1 MYLLSGLFDKYGE
14 VYGRKKIQKL
24 LFLVEHYDLESNRVV
39 RSQGLTGYRFIVWL
53 YGPFS
58 KDVYDDLDVLVE
70 RGLIEEKILGSDSIP
85 QVHGIRLSMY
95 DDDGYPKT
103 LYIYRPGNPFMVILK
118 PFSRYRL
125 GHQVPV
131 DLARKIDQIVQR
143 FGGMSP
149 TKLEE
154 HVNNLLKLTP
164 EKKIRYWGVSM
175 DEYLQAEGPI

>member
-1 MYLLSGLFDKYGE
+1 MGREHVLLYLLSGLFDKYGE

-24 LFLVEHYDLESNRVV
+24 LFLVEHYDLEGSRVV

-103 LYIYRPGNPFMVILK
+103 LYIYRPRNPPK
-118 PFSRYRL
+118 RYRL
-125 GHQVPV
+125 NIQIAG
-131 DLARKIDQIVQR
+131 DLARKIDQVVQLY
-143 FGGMSP
+143 GGMSP
-149 TKLEE
+149 TELEE

-164 EKKIRYWGVSM
+164 EKKIQYWGRTV
-175 DEYLQAEGPI
+175 DEYLQAEGLA